1 MCFSIPSGLRLALLS
16 LLLCQPMSMSLLAQT
31 EDGPRAAPL
40 SYRFTRQ
47 PGETKTRFELN
58 ANKPYVPV
66 LVNKNGPYWF
76 ILDTGSWSNAVDS
89 ETARNLRITVSNPFE
104 AQGGGERTVTG
115 AKGANV
121 SLQIAGVE
129 LAQKEIDVE
138 PLNAALSAAEGRAV
152 DGLLG
157 YDFFSRLVVQID
169 YAKREVHIIEPA
181 SFHYSGSGEIM
192 PIEIIRGNIFISTH
206 IAMPN
211 GERVPGSFMVDTGW
225 RSALSLTA
233 PFAAAHNLSTT
244 LSNTVDAI
252 TGMGIGGPTLDTVA
266 RMPSLELGRYT
277 IKDFVVNFSHAK
289 AGVLSQ
295 TDFSGIIGAEI
306 LPRFKV
312 IFDYPHRRMILEPN
326 AAFSTPYEFDMSGLF
341 ITAEGGQPKV
351 FTVYGVVKN
360 SPAMQ
365 ADIRVADVIEAIDDH
380 PASNFTLEQIRQLFK
395 QSAGQEHSLTIK
407 RNNKILAVKF
417 RLHRI
422 V

>member
-1 MCFSIPSGLRLALLS
+1 MMCFNIRSGLRLALLG
-16 LLLCQPMSMSLLAQT
+16 LLSCQPMSMSLLAQR
-31 EDGPRAAPL
+31 EDGPRTAPL
-40 SYRFTRQ
+40 SYRFTRP
-47 PGETKTRFELN
+47 PGETKTPLELN
-58 ANKPYVPV
+58 ANKPYVLV

-89 ETARNLRITVSNPFE
+89 ETAKNLGITVSNPFE
-104 AQGGGERTVTG
+104 AQGAGEKTVTG
-115 AKGANV
+115 AVGSNI
-121 SLQIAGVE
+121 SLEIAGVE

-138 PLNAALSAAEGRAV
+138 PLNAALSAAEGRTV

-169 YAKREVHIIEPA
+169 YAQREVHVLEPT
-181 SFHYSGSGEIM
+181 SFHYSGPGDTI

-211 GERVPGSFMVDTGW
+211 GERVRGSFMIDTGW

-233 PFAAAHNLSTT
+233 PFAAAHNPTKV
-244 LSNTVDAI
+244 SNTVDAV

-266 RMPSLELGRYT
+266 RIPSLELGRYT
-277 IKDFVVNFSHAK
+277 IKNLVANFSHAK

-295 TDFSGIIGAEI
+295 TDFTGIIGAEI
-306 LPRFKV
+306 LRRFKV

-341 ITAEGGQPKV
+341 ITAGGGQHKV

-365 ADIRVADVIEAIDDH
+365 ADIRAGDVIEAIDDH

-395 QSAGQEHSLTIK
+395 QPAEQEHSLTIK
-407 RNNKILAVKF
+407 RDKKILAVKF